1 MKSNESLENYLE
13 AILMLG
19 KKLPV
24 VRAVDIA
31 NELGFKK
38 SSVSIAMKNLR
49 EKKYITVMEQGYIF
63 LTDEG
68 KEIAEMIYE
77 RHEFLTKWLT
87 SLGVDG
93 AVAAEDACR
102 IEHVISKESFEAIKK
117 AIHMDD

>member
-1 MKSNESLENYLE
+1 
-13 AILMLG
+13 
-19 KKLPV
+19 
-24 VRAVDIA
+24 
-31 NELGFKK
+31 
-38 SSVSIAMKNLR
+38 
-49 EKKYITVMEQGYIF
+49 
-63 LTDEG
+63 
-68 KEIAEMIYE
+68 MIYE

>member
-1 MKSNESLENYLE
+1 MKSNESLEKYLE
-13 AILMLG
+13 TILMLG